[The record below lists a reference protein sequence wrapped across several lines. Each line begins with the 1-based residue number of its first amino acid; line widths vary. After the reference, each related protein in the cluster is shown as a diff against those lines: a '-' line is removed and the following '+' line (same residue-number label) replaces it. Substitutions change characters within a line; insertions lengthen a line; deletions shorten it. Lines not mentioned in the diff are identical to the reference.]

1 MPYIFFELDSRE
13 SEVASAAFADYT
25 DIASDSQH
33 LKAGT
38 VFSAGV
44 SFFHF
49 EDIADLE
56 FLNIGHGFYPSFQG
70 FRYIPLYHRF
80 SNLYSEMA
88 NFIL

>member
-13 SEVASAAFADYT
+13 GQVASAAFADYA

-33 LKAGT
+33 LKAVA

-56 FLNIGHGFYPSFQG
+56 FLNIGHGSISPFGNYDI
-70 FRYIPLYHRF
+70 IPLYHRF
-80 SNLYSEMA
+80 SNLYSGMA
-88 NFIL
+88 NFLM